1 MEENDFVPLFDNIL
15 IAPETEE
22 TFLVTDNTLLT
33 ENAKVISIGPDV
45 KNVKVGDIIG
55 TFIFGIKHLNRN
67 GKKYHTIREL
77 PAFVQGKY
85 TV

>member
-1 MEENDFVPLFDNIL
+1 MNDFTPIFDNVL
-15 IAPETEE
+15 IEPETED

-33 ENAKVISIGPDV
+33 ENAKVIAIGEDV
-45 KNVKVGDIIG
+45 KHVKVGDIIG

-77 PAFVQGKY
+77 PAFIQGKFNA
-85 TV
+85 